1 MLAKTD
7 GLPEPCGYHACFYTA
22 SGCKFGTRHSEK
34 KYQLPEIMNNFCR
47 ITRRTTQD
55 ITTMKI
61 KESDI
66 PNNYR
71 TGKTKPAK
79 NVAELIA
86 LLQALP
92 PSLKISHG
100 FGDKVIVGVHRINGT
115 SLRLTL
121 DEVD

>member
-1 MLAKTD
+1 M
-7 GLPEPCGYHACFYTA
+7 
-22 SGCKFGTRHSEK
+22 
-34 KYQLPEIMNNFCR
+34 
-47 ITRRTTQD
+47 
-55 ITTMKI
+55 I

-66 PNNYR
+66 PRIYR

-79 NVAELIA
+79 NVAELIE

-92 PSLKISHG
+92 PALKISHG
-100 FGDKVIVGVHRINGT
+100 FGDKVIVSVTILNGT

>member
-1 MLAKTD
+1 M
-7 GLPEPCGYHACFYTA
+7 
-22 SGCKFGTRHSEK
+22 KF
-34 KYQLPEIMNNFCR
+34 
-47 ITRRTTQD
+47 
-55 ITTMKI
+55 

-79 NVAELIA
+79 NVPELIA
-86 LLQALP
+86 LLQVLP
-92 PSLKISHG
+92 PTLNICHG
-100 FGDKVIVGVHRINGT
+100 FGDKVRVGVTNLNGR

>member
-1 MLAKTD
+1 
-7 GLPEPCGYHACFYTA
+7 
-22 SGCKFGTRHSEK
+22 
-34 KYQLPEIMNNFCR
+34 
-47 ITRRTTQD
+47 
-55 ITTMKI
+55 MKI

-92 PSLKISHG
+92 PTLKISHG
-100 FGDKVIVGVHRINGT
+100 FGDKVIVGVTSLNGT

-121 DEVD
+121 DEQD